1 MTTITKDRLVELL
14 ADPNVKLIDARPT
27 AAFNGWQLQGE
38 ARGGHIPGA
47 IAFPAVWAE
56 QADDA
61 ALKGSL
67 VEKKLT
73 PGQQVV
79 VYSDNA
85 GDSATLVERLSALGY
100 RNVTTYGGGFAEWAA
115 DDRLPVN
122 RLARY
127 EQLVYPHWLYDL
139 LEGEAVVAAPS
150 GDYAVFHVRFGG
162 AEEYGR
168 GHIPGACFLDTN
180 TFESSTDWNR
190 RTPEE
195 LETALFNLGIHQ
207 DTTVILYGRDTA
219 ADPHEQKPGRTA
231 GQIAATRAAA
241 ILLYAGVRDV
251 RVLDG
256 GYNAW
261 VAAGFAVETEPRL
274 PGPGQ
279 SFGADIPDRPE
290 FFIDLDE
297 ARQFLTDPNSVLVS
311 IRSWAEHIGETSG
324 YDYIGDT
331 GDIPGAV
338 WGNCGAN
345 AYDMQY
351 YRNVDNT
358 MRDFNEIGSLWAEV
372 GITPEKN
379 VAFYCGTGW
388 RASEAFFYAYLMGWP
403 RVAVYDG
410 GWFEWSRLQA
420 SETVDS

>member
-1 MTTITKDRLVELL
+1 M
-14 ADPNVKLIDARPT
+14 
-27 AAFNGWQLQGE
+27 
-38 ARGGHIPGA
+38 
-47 IAFPAVWAE
+47 
-56 QADDA
+56 
-61 ALKGSL
+61 
-67 VEKKLT
+67 
-73 PGQQVV
+73 
-79 VYSDNA
+79 
-85 GDSATLVERLSALGY
+85 
-100 RNVTTYGGGFAEWAA
+100 
-115 DDRLPVN
+115 
-122 RLARY
+122 
-127 EQLVYPHWLYDL
+127 
-139 LEGEAVVAAPS
+139 
-150 GDYAVFHVRFGG
+150 RFGG

-351 YRNVDNT
+351 YRNVDRQHDAGLQ
-358 MRDFNEIGSLWAEV
+358 RDRFPLGRGRDNARKERSVLLRHRLAGER
-372 GITPEKN
+372 GILLRLSDGLAPGGGLRRRL
-379 VAFYCGTGW
+379 VRMVSSTGL
-388 RASEAFFYAYLMGWP
+388 RDCRLLRRRRS
-403 RVAVYDG
+403 
-410 GWFEWSRLQA
+410 SRRP
-420 SETVDS
+420 S